1 MPVNI
6 EPNAIDLYALDED
19 WTDEQKMICEQLRRF
34 VDREVLPE
42 IAEWSETATVP
53 REIIG
58 KLAEFGILEIYASGD
73 MDPTTYGLVMREIER
88 GGSGLRSF
96 FSVQGSLVLY
106 PIMTFASDEQ
116 RERWLK
122 PLSTFEKIG
131 CFGLTEP
138 DFGSNP
144 GGLRTRAERTSDGF
158 RLNGTKAW
166 ITNGTLADVA
176 IIWAKLDDK
185 INGFLVETDRKGF
198 EARAMKGKWSFRT
211 SDTAELFL
219 DDVEIPEANLMP
231 GANSLGKAM
240 DTLNQARY
248 SILWGVIGAARGC
261 LEETWQYLL
270 DRPQFAGKPLASH
283 QLIQSKLAWMA
294 AELTCMEVLA
304 KRLGELKSQ
313 GRLKPVQVSIA
324 KMNNVRKALEIA
336 RTCRELLGANGIHYE
351 YHVGRRM
358 LDLETVV
365 TYEGTEHIHS
375 LIVGHHMTGI
385 AAYA

>member
-1 MPVNI
+1 VDI
-6 EPNAIDLYALDED
+6 QPNAIDLYALDEE
-19 WTDEQKMICEQLRRF
+19 WTDEQKLICEQLHRF

-42 IAEWSETATVP
+42 IGTWSETATVP

-58 KLAEFGILEIYASGD
+58 KMAEFGILEMMASGEL
-73 MDPTTYGLVMREIER
+73 DPITYGLVMREIER
-88 GGSGLRSF
+88 GGSGLRSVL
-96 FSVQGSLVLY
+96 SVQGSLVMY
-106 PIMTFASDEQ
+106 PIMNFGSDEQ

-131 CFGLTEP
+131 CFSLTEP

-144 GGLRTRAERTSDGF
+144 GGMRTKAERTSDGF
-158 RLNGTKAW
+158 RLNGAKAW

-176 IIWAKLDDK
+176 IIWAKLDGK
-185 INGFLVETDRKGF
+185 VNGFLVETDRKGF
-198 EARAMKGKWSFRT
+198 EARAIKGKWCFRA

-219 DDVEIPEANLMP
+219 DNVDIPEANLMP
-231 GANSLGKAM
+231 GANSLGKAISA
-240 DTLNQARY
+240 LNQARY
-248 SILWGVIGAARGC
+248 SIAWGVIGAARGC
-261 LEETWQYLL
+261 LEETCKYLL

-283 QLIQSKLAWMA
+283 QLVQAKLAWMA
-294 AELTCMEVLA
+294 AELTCMEILA
-304 KRLGELKSQ
+304 KRLGELKSN

-358 LDLETVV
+358 IDLESVV

-375 LIVGHHMTGI
+375 LIIGQNMTGI